1 MDNAEFAEFMI
12 GAGFRHPFA
21 DLWEIAEADADP
33 EPLFVDPEA
42 EARAAR
48 RIAAVGGDLLSP
60 PPAVDDDHGFGW
72 LMAGHDSRSEEWNRL
87 VEAEE
92 EDE

>member
-1 MDNAEFAEFMI
+1 MDDQTFAALMV

-21 DLWEIAEADADP
+21 DLWEIAAKDADP
-33 EPLFVDPEA
+33 EPLFIDPTA

-48 RIAAVGGDLLSP
+48 RIAAVGGDLLAP

-72 LMAGHDSRSEEWNRL
+72 LMRGHDSRPEEWNRL
-87 VEAEE
+87 VEE

>member
-1 MDNAEFAEFMI
+1 MDDQTFAALMV

-21 DLWEIAEADADP
+21 DLWEIASEDAAP
-33 EPLFVDPEA
+33 EPLFIDSAA

-60 PPAVDDDHGFGW
+60 PPFEGHGFGPI
-72 LMAGHDSRSEEWNRL
+72 MRGHDEATQGWNRL
-87 VEAEE
+87 VEEE
-92 EDE
+92 EDDE